1 MRPLTAYDERAFARW
16 IRGHAMKE
24 AAERRDRQ
32 GSAAARKRR
41 GGTRHDKEDSR

>member
-16 IRGHAMKE
+16 IRGLAEKK

-41 GGTRHDKEDSR
+41 GGTRPNQEG